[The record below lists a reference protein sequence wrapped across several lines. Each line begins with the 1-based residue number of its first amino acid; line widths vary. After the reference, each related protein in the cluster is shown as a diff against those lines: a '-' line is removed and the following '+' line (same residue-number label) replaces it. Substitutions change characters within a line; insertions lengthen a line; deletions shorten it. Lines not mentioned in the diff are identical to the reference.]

1 MAFVTVLRRCV
12 GRSGV
17 KISLRICFMQ
27 TCSIRV
33 GRGDAILLSP
43 ERLGHGEDLDFGV
56 VKLEQEWVPNI
67 VS

>member
-1 MAFVTVLRRCV
+1 
-12 GRSGV
+12 
-17 KISLRICFMQ
+17 MQ